1 MPRVRAGAYTTGTMN
16 DAISEDSLLALYRF
30 ALDQTTDAIV
40 VVGPHANVLM
50 SNRPARELPGGLLER
65 VLTETPGSAE
75 LSAFRGALRASGE
88 ARAEVRLEGRSIA
101 IAGRSYGA
109 RSVLSFQ
116 DVTER
121 RRLEADLGALRR
133 VESVGH
139 FTATLIHDFN
149 NLLTPIACLS
159 ACLETDLP
167 AGDETR
173 EMAREIRSAAERA
186 ATLAR
191 QTLRWVRRE
200 PARAETVDLGAVL
213 AEIAPLVQRVV
224 GVEVEVEVAA
234 AANPGAVS
242 LDRERL
248 EHAILNLAANARDA
262 MPQGGRLSLSA
273 TRVSFDD
280 QEAEGVEGARAGGYV
295 ALRVA
300 DTGVGMN
307 GEVRERMFE
316 PLFTTK
322 EAGRGT
328 GLGLDGVRRFVAE
341 SGGCIW
347 VQSGEGYGTTVS
359 MYFPVV
365 ALPSARPPSPRSA
378 RPRGSATILVVD
390 DDERVRGAM
399 TAVLEARGY
408 RVLGAATGDQALEIA
423 KKGQPPVD
431 VVVTDVIM
439 PGMGGLELGRRLR
452 DVASTRVLFTSG
464 HTEDRLARSGLRP
477 EDGPLLRKAFTP
489 SELLQGIE
497 DLLAS
502 TDGRGS
508 TRT

>member
-1 MPRVRAGAYTTGTMN
+1 MN
-16 DAISEDSLLALYRF
+16 DGTSEDSLLALYRF
-30 ALDQTTDAIV
+30 ALDQASDAIV
-40 VVGPHANVLM
+40 VAGAHGNILLA
-50 SNRPARELPGGLLER
+50 NRPARELPGGLVER
-65 VLTETPGSAE
+65 VLAETPPSGE
-75 LSAFRGALRASGE
+75 LGPFREALRQEGQ
-88 ARAEVRLEGRSIA
+88 ARAEVRLEGRSIG
-101 IAGRSYGA
+101 IAGRSFGA
-109 RSVLSFQ
+109 RLVLRFQ
-116 DVTER
+116 DLTDR
-121 RRLEADLGALRR
+121 RRLETDLGALRR

-139 FTATLIHDFN
+139 FTASLIHDFN

-159 ACLETDLP
+159 ACLENDLP
-167 AGDETR
+167 AEAETR

-224 GVEVEVEVAA
+224 GVEVEVAVSTTHSA
-234 AANPGAVS
+234 GAVS

-262 MPQGGRLSLSA
+262 MPQGGRLALRA
-273 TRVSFDD
+273 ARVSFDD
-280 QEAEGVEGARAGGYV
+280 QEVEGVEGARPGGYV
-295 ALRVA
+295 AVRVA

-307 GEVRERMFE
+307 GEVRERLFE

-347 VQSGEGYGTTVS
+347 VQSNEGCGTTVS

-365 ALPSARPPSPRSA
+365 ELPSAPPPTPRSLH
-378 RPRGSATILVVD
+378 PSGSGTVLVVD
-390 DDERVRGAM
+390 DDERVRRAM
-399 TAVLEARGY
+399 AAVLEARGY
-408 RVLGAATGDQALEIA
+408 RVLGAATGEEALEVA
-423 KKGQPPVD
+423 KRHKPPID
-431 VVVTDVIM
+431 VVVADVIM

-452 DVASTRVLFTSG
+452 EMGATRVLFTSG

-489 SELLQGIE
+489 SELVHGIE
-497 DLLAS
+497 DLLAAQDRAAPPS
-502 TDGRGS
+502 P
-508 TRT
+508 